1 MDYYWVFIIM
11 VYLFLCN
18 YFRLNVVPICNF
30 RLNVVLNGVLST
42 NYAMYVFILC
52 SYILNGVLP
61 V

>member
-18 YFRLNVVPICNF
+18 YFRLSSVPICNF

-42 NYAMYVFILC
+42 NFAMYVFILR
-52 SYILNGVLP
+52 SFILNGVLP